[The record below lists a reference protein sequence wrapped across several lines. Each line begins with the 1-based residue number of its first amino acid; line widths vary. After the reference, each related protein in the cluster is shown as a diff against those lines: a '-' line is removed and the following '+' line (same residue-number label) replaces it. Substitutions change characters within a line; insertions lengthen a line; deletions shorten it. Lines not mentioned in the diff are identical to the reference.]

1 MQRHVKI
8 LGILSIALS
17 AAASSALAYTHEE
30 VLQKTLPAA
39 GVTKL
44 TVSNANGDVSVQP
57 WDKPEM
63 HIQAKKRVIHSSQE
77 TAEKYARQLAIAVET
92 KGDALEVRTVMP

>member
-30 VLQKTLPAA
+30 VVQKTLPAA
-39 GVTKL
+39 GITKL
-44 TVSNANGDVSVQP
+44 SVSNVNGEVSVQP
-57 WDKPEM
+57 
-63 HIQAKKRVIHSSQE
+63 
-77 TAEKYARQLAIAVET
+77 
-92 KGDALEVRTVMP
+92 